1 MFIIIWSEALG
12 ERTMNEIE
20 IKKFMNKISNLMYIS
35 FALWIFIVIMQ
46 FFIGITTLFF
56 GYGVATLILM
66 VYNLIGCIR
75 YFKNIKIIKNYSTKY
90 EALLAV
96 KYFENQIP
104 ICWVF
109 MFINLFL
116 GGFIGFIGNFYD
128 LLIAYYV
135 KRKKTLLLMPS
146 SDPDIINI
154 PNPRDFE

>member
-1 MFIIIWSEALG
+1 
-12 ERTMNEIE
+12 MNEIE
-20 IKKFMNKISNLMYIS
+20 IKQFMNKIANLMYIS
-35 FALWIFIVIMQ
+35 FILWIFIVIMQ
-46 FFIGITTLFF
+46 FFIGISTLFF

-75 YFKNIKIIKNYSTKY
+75 YFKNIRIIKNYSTKY

-116 GGFIGFIGNFYD
+116 GGFIGFVGNLYD
-128 LLIAYYV
+128 LIIAYYV
-135 KRKKTLLLMPS
+135 KSKKGELLMPV
-146 SDPDIINI
+146 SDPIICDIQ
-154 PNPRDFE
+154 